1 MDNKDIISKI
11 KGLLKLAN
19 DNRND
24 EEGQSAFIL
33 AQRLMLKHKVNKLD
47 LMDSLDE
54 EEFIGDNSVTIY
66 KRLYWWS
73 MDCRSIIWTRWCC

>member
-33 AQRLMLKHKVNKLD
+33 AQRLMLK
-47 LMDSLDE
+47 
-54 EEFIGDNSVTIY
+54 G
-66 KRLYWWS
+66 RL
-73 MDCRSIIWTRWCC
+73 